1 MPIEIAGIKLYKL
14 EEVQEPFKAA
24 GIPLSMLT
32 LRAYVRTGKLKARK
46 MGNRWYVSEEALR
59 DYFKATTGTE
69 PPTNDI

>member
-14 EEVQEPFKAA
+14 EEVQEPFKTA

-59 DYFKATTGTE
+59 EYFKAETGTE
-69 PPTNDI
+69 PT